1 MAWRSLRRRN
11 PRPCS
16 CGATYDRMRTGMTF
30 VEVRR
35 SMDPT
40 RWKFRRRRS
49 VLGYWREMKL
59 RLWDDAHAG
68 CS

>member
-1 MAWRSLRRRN
+1 
-11 PRPCS
+11 
-16 CGATYDRMRTGMTF
+16 MTF